1 MKRNPATK
9 RLSSGKYID
18 LSDLKVEDVSL
29 TDIDRSL
36 NLIHRFT
43 GHWKDNKPL
52 TVAQHTRLVVH
63 VSKILFPGD
72 TVTEFDCT
80 IHDFPEAYTGDI
92 ATPLKKLFGQQFKDY
107 ETKIEDTVYEKL
119 YVPVTGFDLDKE
131 TYEKRKVCDL
141 LALDIERR
149 SIWRDNTSK
158 QHWPDIPMDTI
169 LPNKEKHAL
178 YVWAAEPEHVD
189 LVAMYNDIA
198 VRVKNYIKEQ
208 NDDK

>member
-1 MKRNPATK
+1 MKRNQATK

-18 LSDLKVEDVSL
+18 LSSLKVEDVDIN
-29 TDIDRSL
+29 DIDKSL

-63 VSKILFPGD
+63 LSKIVFPGD
-72 TVTEFDCT
+72 VLTELDCT

-107 ETKIEDTVYEKL
+107 ENEIEDTVYAAL
-119 YVPVTGFDLDKE
+119 YDPVAGLSLDKE
-131 TYEKRKVCDL
+131 IYEKRKVCDL

-149 SIWRDNTSK
+149 SIWKDKTSK
-158 QHWPDIPMDTI
+158 THWPDIPMDTI
-169 LPNKEKHAL
+169 LSTKEKYAL
-178 YVWAAEPEHVD
+178 YNWAAEPEHVS
-189 LVAMYNDIA
+189 LVALYNDA
-198 VRVKNYIKEQ
+198 VNKVAKGMGVYE
-208 NDDK
+208 